1 MRRSTP
7 WDIVREPPL
16 GLAVAVCLGVR
27 VAFHYLYGLAY
38 DFDAGWWQMLDP
50 ELIRTAPLQSI
61 YLMHMQPPLLNMLYA
76 AAVALPGTLG
86 LAFLHL
92 LFVGASLAI
101 VAMLYAFLRRFG
113 ARPWTAGAGAALFG
127 VLPQVLLYENLFF
140 YAQLEVV
147 LVLAAAAFA
156 AAWFERRRLA
166 PFVGFAACL
175 VVLGMLRS
183 LFHLGWVALVL
194 IGACVLASRH
204 RDWDRRAIA
213 VAVAS
218 IFVVALV
225 YVKNLAEFGIFSTSS
240 WDGVSLM
247 SMAMPL
253 RIGDEVKF
261 TPALAD
267 IRRRADRGELSAATA
282 EALEQGDVWWGWLA
296 TAKDCTGGRERREV
310 LCTIVDSQGEPNFNH
325 IAIVGYS
332 RDLAR
337 DARHILRL
345 HPRVYLEHV
354 GSSLL
359 TFLGTPSWDYQHI
372 PFKLAAY
379 TSAWNGLL
387 LYDSVRTFP
396 GTGRVAAGWWE
407 SVTNRLATSSLPL
420 LILVVAGS
428 AFMVFAG
435 IGDAIGYWRGTHPTA
450 DWAFPM
456 LALVLFA
463 SVPNLINGVETQRI
477 RYSIEPLIYLA
488 LFAAV
493 LRYRKV
499 PR

>member
-1 MRRSTP
+1 MVRPTP

-16 GLAVAVCLGVR
+16 GLAVAFCLGVR

-76 AAVALPGTLG
+76 AAVALPGRLG
-86 LAFLHL
+86 FVLLHL
-92 LFVGASLAI
+92 LFVGGSLAM
-101 VAMLYAFLRRFG
+101 VTMLYAFIRRFG

-140 YAQLEVV
+140 YAQLEAV

-166 PFVGFAACL
+166 PFVGLAACL

-194 IGACVLASRH
+194 VGACVLASRH

-213 VAVAS
+213 VAAGSILVVAS
-218 IFVVALV
+218 V

-240 WDGVSLM
+240 WDGISLM

-253 RIGDEVKF
+253 RIGDERKF

-267 IRRRADRGELSAATA
+267 IRRRAERGELSPATA
-282 EALEQGDVWWGWLA
+282 EALEQGDVWWGWLG
-296 TAKDCTGGRERREV
+296 TAKDCTAGRERREV
-310 LCTIVDSQGEPNFNH
+310 LCAIVDSHGEPNFNH

-332 RDLAR
+332 RALTR
-337 DARHILRL
+337 DAGHVLRL
-345 HPRVYLEHV
+345 HPRVYLDHV

-359 TFLGTPSWDYQHI
+359 TFLGTPSWDFQDM

-379 TSAWNGLL
+379 TSAWNRLL
-387 LYDSVRTFP
+387 LYESVRTSH
-396 GTGRVAAGWWE
+396 GTGRVPTAWWE
-407 SVTNRLATSSLPL
+407 SVANRLAASSLPL
-420 LILVVAGS
+420 LFLVVAGS
-428 AFMVFAG
+428 SFIVFAG
-435 IGDAIGYWRGTHPTA
+435 IGDAVGYWRGTRPTA
-450 DWAFPM
+450 DWVLPM
-456 LALVLFA
+456 LVLVLFV

-477 RYSIEPLIYLA
+477 RYSIEPLIYLTV
-488 LFAAV
+488 FAAA
-493 LRYRKV
+493 LKYRKV
-499 PR
+499 IG